1 VTVAHPALGNDVV
14 GKLLHVGPA
23 PFEHRDFETARLVE
37 VHVQRRLRQIVT
49 RVVVAGE
56 PPRQFALFVLVNIN
70 ERGNAGASAGAQVR
84 RLLQAGAG
92 KIAMASDRLA

>member
-1 VTVAHPALGNDVV
+1 
-14 GKLLHVGPA
+14 
-23 PFEHRDFETARLVE
+23 
-37 VHVQRRLRQIVT
+37 VQPRLRQIVT

-92 KIAMASDRLA
+92 KIADGLGPVGIAVRVHEAVELGGEIVVDGDGHALHRTLLEGVPSMMIC